1 METID
6 KRYIV
11 GEDGKPVAVVL
22 DIDVFREI
30 EEILEDIEDAK
41 IAEVR
46 SDEPDISWEKA
57 KKEL

>member
-1 METID
+1 MLTIN

-30 EEILEDIEDAK
+30 EELLEDIEDIKTVEA
-41 IAEVR
+41 R
-46 SDEPDISWEKA
+46 LSEPDISWEEA